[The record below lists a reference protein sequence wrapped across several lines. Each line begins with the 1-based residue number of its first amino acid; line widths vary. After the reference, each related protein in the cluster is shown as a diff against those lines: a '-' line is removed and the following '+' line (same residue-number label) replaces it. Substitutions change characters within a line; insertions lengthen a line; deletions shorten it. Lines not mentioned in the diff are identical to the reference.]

1 MISKLSKQITISI
14 SFHDVELYPELILVK
29 YNNGYTDCVPWLIS
43 KEGYLKL
50 KDTQEAQDPDFW
62 IDNHSSLKDEAPHG
76 AMEIFLVDESFL
88 NNPKRFWNS
97 RLDLIVDYS
106 TEDSIKTA
114 RLYPVYLD
122 IYNHQVFDLNKKL
135 LRLPLIFD
143 IYLSYFCDDDD
154 SLVTTS
160 SINVEKIKEH
170 LMSID
175 EVINVEFE
183 QSAYFSSSRLWVTIK
198 TNNLPIDS
206 KQKITQMSFKD
217 RFLWNED
224 RFNLNQFKIKKNI
237 L

>member
-29 YNNGYTDCVPWLIS
+29 YNNGYADCVPWLIS

-62 IDNHSSLKDEAPHG
+62 IDNHSSLKDEVPHD

-88 NNPKRFWNS
+88 NDPKRFWNN

-114 RLYPVYLD
+114 CLYPVYLD
-122 IYNHQVFDLNKKL
+122 IYSHQVFDLNKKL

-143 IYLSYFCDDDD
+143 IYLSHFCDYENHFLEKVPVD
-154 SLVTTS
+154 
-160 SINVEKIKEH
+160 KIKEH
-170 LMSID
+170 LLLRDDI
-175 EVINVEFE
+175 INVELE
-183 QSAYFSSSRLWVTIK
+183 SNVYQSSKFWITIK
-198 TNNLPIDS
+198 TNNLPFDAN
-206 KQKITQMSFKD
+206 KKITPLSLKD
-217 RFLWNED
+217 KLIFD
-224 RFNLNQFKIKKNI
+224 KDYFDLNKFKIIK
-237 L
+237 